1 MAGTPPFPGMPGMDM
16 NALQALMD
24 DPQIRAMTEALTQDP
39 AFVQMAAAMQE
50 QMLAG
55 GLGDLSLGEGAGAG
69 GMPDPSQ
76 YMDAFSKM
84 MQNPQFMSAAEQLGK
99 GLMESGMDSES
110 LAMMKLFQDPAN
122 ADKLKAKM
130 EELKDD
136 ANLGPM
142 IRDIEENGQAA
153 MMKYMNDAE
162 LMSKMGKKFQ
172 EAMEDESF
180 VSGLVKPDDAE
191 EEEEE
196 GEEPGKETTIIS
208 AASNGSVDR
217 LKELLADGADVNE
230 ADEEGRTALHWSAGY
245 SEIECMKAL
254 IEAKCDIN
262 AVDENSNTALS
273 YAAGYGNEDAVK
285 LLLDHKADV
294 LVKNAEGK
302 TAKDVAEMNDQ
313 DAIVKMLS

>member
-1 MAGTPPFPGMPGMDM
+1 LRSPARLAGQLDSLTSRARPTNLTAG
-16 NALQALMD
+16 
-24 DPQIRAMTEALTQDP
+24 AMTEALTQDP

-136 ANLGPM
+136 ADLGPM

-180 VSGLVKPDDAE
+180 VSGLVKPDDAEE

-294 LVKNAEGK
+294 SVKNAEGK